1 MKKSFKNILT
11 ISMALCLALTGCGSS
26 NEAASETAANDSYDG
41 AYITNKSAGLN
52 YQANGDY
59 EDYAD
64 ETAEE
69 YSYDEDVADESY
81 TDYADAGTSSDDA
94 LTDAENKK
102 TSAEDKGVINTEML
116 VYTCNVSI
124 RTDKFDKSYDM
135 LKNLIKDMDG
145 FIESENYSENDSS
158 YSSSKT
164 TNLTVRV
171 PSKNYNTL
179 LDSFG
184 DIGTVT
190 SKSSNAQNVSQEY
203 SDTEKALEIYEA
215 ELARYIE
222 RIKTIKDESTLMELE
237 SKITDLQIRIAQLK
251 SRRSQ
256 IETDVAYSYVYITL
270 SESTYKE
277 ETETSFGGRLLNIL
291 KRSAHGFLDICEGVL
306 FFIILV
312 LPEVIVIFIIVL
324 IIIKLIKRSKR
335 KKAEKKAKKEAS
347 ATEANESAEV
357 VSNIGN
363 SSAETDNN
371 IGNTIDKNI

>member
-1 MKKSFKNILT
+1 MKKILG
-11 ISMALCLALTGCGSS
+11 ISLALCLALTGCGSS
-26 NEAASETAANDSYDG
+26 DNAASESATYDSYDG
-41 AYITNKSAGLN
+41 GYSAGKSAGLN
-52 YQANGDY
+52 CQSNDDY
-59 EDYAD
+59 DGYA
-64 ETAEE
+64 EEAAEE

-81 TDYADAGTSSDDA
+81 TDYADAGTSSNDA
-94 LTDAENKK
+94 LSDAENKK

-135 LKNLIKDMDG
+135 LKTLINDMDG

-158 YSSSKT
+158 YSSSKI

-291 KRSAHGFLDICEGVL
+291 KRSAHGFLDICEGLL

-335 KKAEKKAKKEAS
+335 KKAEKKAKKEAK
-347 ATEANESAEV
+347 AAEANGLADTD
-357 VSNIGN
+357 SNTG
-363 SSAETDNN
+363 SPSVETDNN